1 MKTINISQLIKWLE
15 KAALVMQENK
25 DYLTKLDSDIG
36 DADHGFNMERGFN
49 KVREKL
55 DELSNSKD
63 IASLFKNTGMTLISS
78 IGGASGPLYGT
89 LFLQASMVLKDKTEL
104 NLIDLKN
111 CLENGVNGVKL
122 RGKASVGDKTMID
135 VLDPAIQSLSDSL
148 NANLSINEALE
159 NLVKVAEKG
168 MTSTTDLIAK
178 KGRASYLGERSI
190 GHQDAG
196 ATSSYL
202 IFKSL
207 KEAIN

>member
-1 MKTINISQLIKWLE
+1 MKTINITQLVKWLE
-15 KAALVMQENK
+15 NSALVMRENK

-49 KVREKL
+49 KVLEKL
-55 DELSNSKD
+55 DELSASKD

-89 LFLQASMVLKDKTEL
+89 LFLQASIVLKDKTEL
-104 NLIDLKN
+104 NLRDLKD
-111 CLENGVNGVKL
+111 CLDNGVNGVKL
-122 RGKASVGDKTMID
+122 RGKASIGDKTMID
-135 VLDPAIQSLSDSL
+135 VLDPVVQSLSDSL
-148 NANLSINEALE
+148 NAELSISEALTDM
-159 NLVKVAEKG
+159 VQVAEKG
-168 MTSTTDLIAK
+168 MKSTTDLIAK

-202 IFKSL
+202 IVKSL
-207 KEAIN
+207 KKAIN